1 MITEF
6 APLSEEEKELMFD
19 ALPLIAVLVAGAD
32 GKMDNEEIK
41 WAEKMADIR
50 SFDNHGRIAAYYE
63 IVDERILDRIAE
75 LRKELPADIDERQQ
89 LINQRLAGLNAAL
102 AKLDSPFDYLYY
114 RDFISYA
121 KHLAEVSGGF
131 LSYFSVGPEEE
142 QAIQLP
148 TVDPIEKPE
157 EPKGFTL

>member
-6 APLSEEEKELMFD
+6 EPLSQEEKELMFD

-32 GKMDNEEIK
+32 GKMDDAELK

-63 IVDERILDRIAE
+63 IVDDRILDRIAE
-75 LRKELPADIDERQQ
+75 LRRELPADIVTRQAE
-89 LINQRLAGLNAAL
+89 INERLAGLNGVL
-102 AKLDSPFDYLYY
+102 AKLESPFDYLYY
-114 RDFISYA
+114 RDFVSYA
-121 KHLAEVSGGF
+121 KHLAESSGGF
-131 LSYFSVGPEEE
+131 MRYFAIGPKEDRV
-142 QAIQLP
+142 IKLP

-157 EPKGFTL
+157 EPEGFTL